1 MIGYSELKKGTRI
14 LLKGQPY
21 EIIEST
27 PLFKGRGQ
35 SVLKTKV
42 KNLKT
47 GNVLS
52 WTFRPS
58 DTFEEP
64 DLSKIKLKYI
74 YSHPI
79 RKSSISNGASRKKY
93 FFSEKD
99 NPSKRF
105 ELTQD
110 RIGDISKF
118 LKQNQTV
125 EGMIFEEKL
134 TGISLP
140 IKITLKVTSTPPGIK
155 GARAQ
160 PGTKTVTLETGA
172 KINVPLFVKLGDTI
186 EINTQSNEYVRRV

>member
-1 MIGYSELKKGTRI
+1 MISYSELKKGTRI
-14 LLKGQPY
+14 LLKEQPY

-35 SVLKTKV
+35 SVLKTKI

-52 WTFRPS
+52 RTFRPS

-64 DLSKIKLKYI
+64 ALSKIKLKYI
-74 YSHPI
+74 YSYKNRYI
-79 RKSSISNGASRKKY
+79 FCK
-93 FFSEKD
+93 ED
-99 NPSKRF
+99 NPSNRF
-105 ELTQD
+105 ELTKEQL
-110 RIGDISKF
+110 GDIFKF

-172 KINVPLFVKLGDTI
+172 KINVPLFVKVGDII
-186 EINTQSNEYVRRV
+186 EINTQSGEYVRRV